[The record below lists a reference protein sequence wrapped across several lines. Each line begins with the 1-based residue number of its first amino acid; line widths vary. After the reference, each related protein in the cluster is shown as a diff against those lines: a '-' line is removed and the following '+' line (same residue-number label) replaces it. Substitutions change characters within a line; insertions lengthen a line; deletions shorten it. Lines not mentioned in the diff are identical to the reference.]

1 MTVGVSFCRKDN
13 SSEFSNHRSQT
24 DQSSFFLPTSWA
36 TVSHFSLF
44 SSSGNVIFLT
54 WDVLLTNEDRNSKRV
69 DLFRS
74 FYILQLSF
82 HFSLELQWDLRH
94 SWPCYQR
101 FTVNIFIFVCSTY
114 LTIAPVCV
122 SVPASVTAPPPVV
135 ECGARDVTDDN
146 PVTDEDDTHSD
157 KIPACPVQYSFYYC
171 VYLTHSGRDKYWIFC
186 PFVNQRLSLL
196 KDKEIIENISL
207 NTENWIIS
215 DCWFLVAQIF
225 LFKLLS
231 GNAQCFTKSSVW
243 WQYARHLL
251 FLPGNIGL
259 TFFADF
265 LLAAE
270 EIHLHDF
277 HCNYDFCSWE
287 LQK

>member
-1 MTVGVSFCRKDN
+1 M
-13 SSEFSNHRSQT
+13 
-24 DQSSFFLPTSWA
+24 
-36 TVSHFSLF
+36 
-44 SSSGNVIFLT
+44 
-54 WDVLLTNEDRNSKRV
+54 
-69 DLFRS
+69 
-74 FYILQLSF
+74 
-82 HFSLELQWDLRH
+82 
-94 SWPCYQR
+94 
-101 FTVNIFIFVCSTY
+101 
-114 LTIAPVCV
+114 
-122 SVPASVTAPPPVV
+122 
-135 ECGARDVTDDN
+135 ECGARDVTDDD

-277 HCNYDFCSWE
+277 HSWLLLVRITE
-287 LQK
+287 IGQPTYKVLLLHRLNHQREVSWGGKNEEKIFQEYNQISSLIQNGLWPFLRLFSQLADLTKVNCIEGCKLISSLHISTIYLQINLQAKF